1 MIECGKWQSLIFRK
15 MASNNPFSQTVS
27 RFHGLALP
35 EAEMSLAGYGALIS
49 HFNLHLPL
57 PDRLAVI
64 SAKHHKYEKE
74 PWIVFTPKHRP
85 EDTLAGH
92 LTFAFK
98 HEGIDL
104 AILKALFNV
113 VSAADIARI
122 IKAEPTGGYTRRL
135 WFLYEWLSEKK
146 LDIPDAT
153 AGNYIDALDSKF
165 QYVGAPTVSRRHRV
179 RNNLPGTR
187 NFCPLIRRTQ
197 KLDALIGAR
206 LDLKAKE
213 SLGAVHADVLSR
225 AAAFLLL
232 KDSKASYAIEGER
245 PPYNRAERWGRAIGE
260 AGRKAL
266 TADELLRLQEIV
278 IGDKRF
284 ISMGWRKEGGFV
296 GVHDRS
302 TNTPIPDHISARWQ
316 DIPPLIEGLIETNNT
331 LAGSPCDPVLAA
343 AIIAFGFVFIHP
355 FEDGNGRIHRYLI
368 HHVLAEKGF
377 APPGIVF
384 PVSAVILERI
394 DEYRRTLEAYSKPRL
409 NFIEWEPTASGNVK
423 VLNET
428 IDLYRFFDATR
439 HAEFLYE
446 CVQQTVEKTL
456 PEEVAYLERHDRMK
470 SFIAEHFDMP
480 DKLVETL
487 IAFLRQGGGKFSK
500 RARGKEFSRLT
511 EKETAMLEEKFAE
524 IFSD

>member
-1 MIECGKWQSLIFRK
+1 
-15 MASNNPFSQTVS
+15 MAPNNPFSQIVS
-27 RFHGLALP
+27 SFHGLALP
-35 EAEMSLAGYGALIS
+35 EAGMSLAGYGAIIS

-57 PDRLAVI
+57 SDRLAVI
-64 SAKHHKYEKE
+64 SAKHHRYEKE

-104 AILKALFNV
+104 AVLNALFNLV
-113 VSAADIARI
+113 PPAEIAEI
-122 IKAEPTGGYTRRL
+122 IKGEPTGGYTRRL
-135 WFLYEWLSEKK
+135 WFLYEWLTEQK
-146 LDIPDAT
+146 LDISDAT
-153 AGNYIDALDSKF
+153 AGNYADALDSKF
-165 QYVGAPTVSRRHRV
+165 QYASAPTVSRRHRI

-187 NFCPLIRRTQ
+187 LFCPLIRRTQ
-197 KLDALIGAR
+197 KLEALIGSR
-206 LDLKAKE
+206 LDLKAKA
-213 SLGAVHADVLSR
+213 SLGAVHADILSR

-260 AGRKAL
+260 AGQTKL

-284 ISMGWRKEGGFV
+284 ISMGWRKEGGFI

-302 TNTPIPDHISARWQ
+302 TNTPIPDHVSSRWQ
-316 DIPPLIEGLIETNNT
+316 DIPALIEGLIEANKI
-331 LAGSPCDPVLAA
+331 LAADPYDPVLAA
-343 AIIAFGFVFIHP
+343 AMIAFGFVFIHP

-377 APPGIVF
+377 APSGIVF

-394 DEYRRTLEAYSKPRL
+394 DEYRRTLESYSKPRL
-409 NFIEWEPTASGNVK
+409 NFIEWEPTASGNIK

-456 PEEVAYLERHDRMK
+456 PEEVAYLEKHDRMK
-470 SFIAEHFDMP
+470 SFIAERFDMS
-480 DKLVETL
+480 DKLTETL
-487 IAFLRQGGGKFSK
+487 IGFLRQGGGKFSK
-500 RARGKEFSRLT
+500 RASSKEFSRLT
-511 EKETAMLEEKFAE
+511 EKELAMLEEKFAE
-524 IFSD
+524 IFSQ

>member
-15 MASNNPFSQTVS
+15 MAPNNPFSKTVS
-27 RFHGLALP
+27 SFHGRALP

-64 SAKHHKYEKE
+64 SAKHHRYEKE

-92 LTFAFK
+92 LTFAFR

-104 AILKALFNV
+104 AVLKALFNV
-113 VSAADIARI
+113 VSPADIAEI
-122 IKAEPTGGYTRRL
+122 IKDEPTGGYARRL
-135 WFLYEWLSEKK
+135 WFFYEWMREKK

-153 AGNYIDALDSKF
+153 AGNYVDALDPKF
-165 QYVGAPTVSRRHRV
+165 QYVVAPAVSRRHRV

-197 KLDALIGAR
+197 KLEALIGAR
-206 LDLKAKE
+206 LDVKAKK
-213 SLGAVHADVLSR
+213 SLGAVHADILSR

-232 KDSKASYAIEGER
+232 KDSRASYAIEGER

-260 AGRKAL
+260 AGQRKL
-266 TADELLRLQEIV
+266 IADELLRLQEIV

-284 ISMGWRKEGGFV
+284 ISMGWRKEGGFI

-302 TNTPIPDHISARWQ
+302 TNTPIPDHVSARGQ
-316 DIPPLIEGLIETNNT
+316 DVPALIEGLIATNKV
-331 LAGSPCDPVLAA
+331 LAEDPYDPVLAA
-343 AIIAFGFVFIHP
+343 AMIAFGFVFIHP

-377 APPGIVF
+377 APSGIVF

-394 DEYRRTLEAYSKPRL
+394 DEYRRTLEACSKPRL
-409 NFIEWEPTASGNVK
+409 DFIEWEPTPSGNVK

-428 IDLYRFFDATR
+428 IDLYRYFDATR
-439 HAEFLYE
+439 QAEFLYE
-446 CVQQTVEKTL
+446 GVQQTIEKTL

-470 SFIAEHFDMP
+470 GFIAEHFDMP
-480 DKLVETL
+480 DKLAETL
-487 IAFLRQGGGKFSK
+487 ITFLRQGGGKFSK

-511 EKETAMLEEKFAE
+511 EKELAMLQKKFAE
-524 IFSD
+524 IFSE